1 MQKDPEGNCLPGL
14 RYMPQF
20 WFILSSIFQAISST
34 LFAAF
39 AAAFRTGFCRGII
52 MTATA
57 PAAAP
62 SPAVMAQPFTD
73 IAITPFGSSM
83 PEKKC
88 NWASFVLF
96 TQVKLYYNDK
106 KYREWITMSVD
117 TLQEKIRKLKNPTM
131 LELCPVAGDIPAVY
145 LEAESTAVAYSRYC
159 RDLLAGLKELI
170 PAVRVSFGAFALL
183 GAEGMDALAEVLAF
197 ARKNGYY
204 VALEAPELLSV
215 KLAAATAEALL
226 GKDSKFPCD
235 GLIIS
240 GYPGSDVIKPFLSYC
255 KEGKK
260 DLFVVARTSNKSAPE
275 LQDLLTGGRL
285 VHAAAADHVNRYG
298 AETAGKFGY
307 TRVGILAAASAAQ
320 SLKDLRAK
328 YPKLFMI
335 LDGADYPNAN
345 AKNCANA
352 FDKFGHGAIAVVG
365 NGITCAWQQ
374 EEGGDPLAC
383 AVAAADRMKKNF
395 NRYLTIL

>member
-1 MQKDPEGNCLPGL
+1 
-14 RYMPQF
+14 
-20 WFILSSIFQAISST
+20 
-34 LFAAF
+34 
-39 AAAFRTGFCRGII
+39 
-52 MTATA
+52 
-57 PAAAP
+57 
-62 SPAVMAQPFTD
+62 
-73 IAITPFGSSM
+73 
-83 PEKKC
+83 
-88 NWASFVLF
+88 
-96 TQVKLYYNDK
+96 
-106 KYREWITMSVD
+106 MSVD
-117 TLQEKIRKLKNPTM
+117 TLQDKIRKLKNPTM

-145 LEAESTAVAYSRYC
+145 LEVETTAAAYCRYC
-159 RDLLAGLKELI
+159 RDLLTNLKDI
-170 PAVRVSFGAFALL
+170 VPAVRVSFGAFTLL
-183 GAEGMDALAEVLAF
+183 GAEGLNALADVLAF
-197 ARKNGYY
+197 AKKNGYY

-215 KLAAATAEALL
+215 KLAAASAEALL

-260 DLFVVARTSNKSAPE
+260 DLFVVARTANKSAPE
-275 LQDLLTGGRL
+275 LQDLLAGGRL

-352 FDKFGHGAIAVVG
+352 FDKFGHGAVAVVG
-365 NGITCAWQQ
+365 NAITCAWKQ
-374 EEGGDPLAC
+374 EEGGDPIAC
-383 AVAAADRMKKNF
+383 AVAAAERMKKNL